1 MYSCFLKVSGSIYS
15 VSAFKDLYFV
25 KEDIKYYSKLTS
37 MVWIRFYISLY
48 LRCKRTQR
56 EHEVISKCSWF
67 AFLHSAFM
75 SCWWRSWTESK
86 CLKTYYY
93 IIMKKKSF
101 RCISIYHFTALKLSP
116 WIINWMIQMDNYE
129 MVGFLS
135 NLASRLKLQLCSITW
150 CLIGSLQ

>member
-1 MYSCFLKVSGSIYS
+1 MPDGSNNTLSNLCYFILIIKAVKDELLIWKVSGSIYS

-25 KEDIKYYSKLTS
+25 KVDIKYYSKLTS

-67 AFLHSAFM
+67 AFPHSAFI

-86 CLKTYYY
+86 CLKLVTT
-93 IIMKKKSF
+93 SLW
-101 RCISIYHFTALKLSP
+101 RRSLLG
-116 WIINWMIQMDNYE
+116 
-129 MVGFLS
+129 VFLYTT
-135 NLASRLKLQLCSITW
+135 LLP
-150 CLIGSLQ
+150 